1 MFLVLCF
8 SFFGLWTI
16 QKAVEFHRNVK
27 AIGHHPGS
35 RDILDELH
43 PVALLRNFLGWDE
56 DHIFEKKYKT
66 FQDAGWD
73 IVSGVSAFPP
83 GVRFDVTDVV
93 LIKEITSSRSRF
105 PKPVKL
111 YEVLSVFGSNI
122 VASEGEIWKKYRK
135 ICAPAFSEANNKLV
149 WEETIKIMQE
159 LFHDVWRDEET
170 TVSKNVLDIT
180 LAISQFIIG
189 IAGFGRNMT
198 WQRESN
204 IPEGHNMTFRDA
216 LHDVCNGAL
225 IKILVPRL
233 AMGLTAR
240 WRRVRAAYDEFE
252 LYMLEMI
259 RDRRTSHKKEERYD
273 LLSSLLDANE
283 GDTSHLSESELMGNI
298 FIFFLAGHET
308 TAHTLAYTFTM
319 LALYPDE
326 QEKLYQHI
334 NSIIPDNRVPTYEML
349 PLFTYSLAV
358 FNETLRMFPVVTAI
372 PKISAED
379 TVLIATSATGERATI
394 PVPKGASIFL
404 DVPGLH
410 YNPRYWKDPDTFNPS
425 RFLGDWPKE
434 AFMPFS
440 LAARACLGRGFAET
454 EAIAVITLLI
464 SRYKIEITEEPQ
476 FRGETFEE
484 KKKRLLKSKGGIS
497 LTPLRMPLT
506 FRRR

>member
-1 MFLVLCF
+1 M
-8 SFFGLWTI
+8 
-16 QKAVEFHRNVK
+16 
-27 AIGHHPGS
+27 
-35 RDILDELH
+35 
-43 PVALLRNFLGWDE
+43 
-56 DHIFEKKYKT
+56 
-66 FQDAGWD
+66 
-73 IVSGVSAFPP
+73 
-83 GVRFDVTDVV
+83 
-93 LIKEITSSRSRF
+93 
-105 PKPVKL
+105 
-111 YEVLSVFGSNI
+111 
-122 VASEGEIWKKYRK
+122 ASEGELWKKYRK

-149 WEETIKIMQE
+149 WEETMKIMQE
-159 LFHDVWRDEET
+159 LVHDVWGDEEIST
-170 TVSKNVLDIT
+170 SENVLDVT

-189 IAGFGRNMT
+189 IAGFGRNMS
-198 WQRESN
+198 WQKEST
-204 IPEGHNMTFRDA
+204 IPAGHNMTFRDA
-216 LHDVCNGAL
+216 LSDTCDGAL
-225 IKILVPRL
+225 IKILLPRL

-240 WRRVRAAYDEFE
+240 WRHVRASYDEFE
-252 LYMLEMI
+252 VSLLYMLEMI
-259 RDRRTSHKKEERYD
+259 RDRRTSHEKEERYD

-283 GDTSHLSESELMGNI
+283 GDVSYLSESELMGNI

-308 TAHTLAYTFTM
+308 TAHTLAYAFTM

-326 QEKLYQHI
+326 QEKLYRHV
-334 NSIIPDNRVPTYEML
+334 NSIIPDNQIPTYETL

-394 PVPKGASIFL
+394 PVPKGASIIL

-410 YNPRYWKDPDTFNPS
+410 YNPRYWKDPDIFNPS

-464 SRYKIEITEEPQ
+464 SRYKVEVAEEPQ
-476 FRGETFEE
+476 FRGESFEE
-484 KKKRLLKSKGGIS
+484 MKKRLLKSKGGVS

>member
-1 MFLVLCF
+1 MV
-8 SFFGLWTI
+8 
-16 QKAVEFHRNVK
+16 
-27 AIGHHPGS
+27 
-35 RDILDELH
+35 
-43 PVALLRNFLGWDE
+43 LGWNE
-56 DHIFEKKYKT
+56 DHLFENKYQT

-73 IVSGVSAFPP
+73 IVSQVSVFPSGVQFVVA
-83 GVRFDVTDVV
+83 DVA

-111 YEVLSVFGSNI
+111 YEALSTFGSNI
-122 VASEGEIWKKYRK
+122 VASEGELWKKYRK
-135 ICAPAFSEANNKLV
+135 ICAPGFSEANNKLV
-149 WEETIKIMQE
+149 WEETMKIMQE
-159 LFHDVWRDEET
+159 LFHDVWRDEEEA
-170 TVSKNVLDIT
+170 KAENVLDIT
-180 LAISQFIIG
+180 LAITQFIIG
-189 IAGFGRNMT
+189 IAGFGRNMS

-204 IPEGHNMTFRDA
+204 IPEGHSMTFRDA
-216 LHDVCNGAL
+216 LYHVCDGAS
-225 IKILVPRL
+225 IKIILPRL
-233 AMGLTAR
+233 AMGLTAK
-240 WRRVRAAYDEFE
+240 WRRVRDAYDE
-252 LYMLEMI
+252 LQSYMLEMI
-259 RDRRTSHKKEERYD
+259 RHRRTSDKKEERYD
-273 LLSSLLDANE
+273 LFSGLLDANE
-283 GDTSHLSESELMGNI
+283 GDISQLSESELIGNI

-334 NSIIPDNRVPTYEML
+334 NAIVPDNRVPTYEML

-358 FNETLRMFPVVTAI
+358 FNETLRMFPVVTGI

-379 TVLIATSATGERATI
+379 TVLIATSATGEHATI
-394 PVPKGASIFL
+394 PVPKGASVFL

-464 SRYKIEITEEPQ
+464 SRYKIEVTEEPQ
-476 FRGETFEE
+476 FWGETFEE
-484 KKKRLLKSKGGIS
+484 RKNRMLKSKGGLS

>member
-8 SFFGLWTI
+8 SFLGLWII
-16 QKAVEFHRNVK
+16 QKAIEFYRNVK
-27 AIGHHPGS
+27 AIGYHPGS
-35 RDILDELH
+35 REILDGL
-43 PVALLRNFLGWDE
+43 PVARLRRVLGRDE
-56 DHIFEKKYKT
+56 DPVFEKKYKS

-83 GVRFDVTDVV
+83 SVRFDVTDVA

-111 YEVLSVFGSNI
+111 YQALSVFGSNI
-122 VASEGEIWKKYRK
+122 VASEGELWKKYRK

-149 WEETIKIMQE
+149 WEETMKIMQE
-159 LFHDVWRDEET
+159 LFHNVWRDEET
-170 TVSKNVLDIT
+170 STSENVLDIT

-189 IAGFGRNMT
+189 IAGFGRNIA
-198 WQRESN
+198 WQKESS

-216 LHDVCNGAL
+216 LSDTCDGSH
-225 IKILVPRL
+225 IKILQ
-233 AMGLTAR
+233 
-240 WRRVRAAYDEFE
+240 
-252 LYMLEMI
+252 MI
-259 RDRRTSHKKEERYD
+259 RDRRASREKEERYD

-283 GDTSHLSESELMGNI
+283 GDNSHFLTPGTLLGNI

-308 TAHTLAYTFTM
+308 TAHTLAYAFTM

-334 NSIIPDNRVPTYEML
+334 NSIIPDNRVPTYETL
-349 PLFTYSLAV
+349 PLFTCSLAV
-358 FNETLRMFPVVTAI
+358 FNETLRMFPVVTSI

-379 TVLIATSATGERATI
+379 NVLIATSATGECATI

-410 YNPRYWKDPDTFNPS
+410 YNPRYWKNPDTFNPS

-454 EAIAVITLLI
+454 EAIAIITLLI
-464 SRYKIEITEEPQ
+464 SRYKIEVTEDPQ
-476 FRGETFEE
+476 FRGESFEE
-484 KKKRLLKSKGGIS
+484 KKKRLLKSKGGLS
-497 LTPLRMPLT
+497 LTPVRMPLT